1 VATLKKY
8 DFTGKEVDQIE
19 VKDDLLEIKDSHQ
32 MIKNY
37 LVAIRNNAR
46 QWSAN
51 TKRRREVR
59 ASGKKPHPQKGLG
72 RARQGCVAAPQ
83 FKGGGVAF
91 GPKPKFNMHVRINK
105 KERRQ
110 VIRALLADK
119 IKSNNVKL
127 LKSDS
132 LDVSK
137 TKQVS
142 SFIKNIDIEKKRI
155 LFLDINGEKSL
166 GLSFVKCMRN
176 IPKTDYTVLANV
188 NGYDLAVCQEII
200 VMETA
205 YEELMAIIG
214 KIGG

>member
-1 VATLKKY
+1 MATLKKY

-19 VKDDLLEIKDSHQ
+19 VNEDLLELKDSHQ

-59 ASGKKPHPQKGLG
+59 ATGKKPHPQKGLG

-105 KERRQ
+105 KERRK
-110 VIRALLADK
+110 VIRSLLVDK
-119 IKSNNVKL
+119 IKTNNMKML
-127 LKSDS
+127 SS
-132 LDVSK
+132 PFDVSK

-142 SFIKNIDIEKKRI
+142 SFIKNVDIENKRI
-155 LFLDINGEKSL
+155 LFVDIDGDKSL

-176 IPKTDYTVLANV
+176 IPKTDYSLLANV

-205 YEELMAIIG
+205 FEELMAIIG
-214 KIGG
+214 RIGG